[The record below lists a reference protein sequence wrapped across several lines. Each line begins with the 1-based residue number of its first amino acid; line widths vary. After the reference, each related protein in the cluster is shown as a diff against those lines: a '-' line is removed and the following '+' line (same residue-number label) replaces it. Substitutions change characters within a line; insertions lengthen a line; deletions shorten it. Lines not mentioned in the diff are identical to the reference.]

1 MKAVTTSNIF
11 AKAQGS
17 LKGLPHGFDKICFHD
32 LVKQTEYSLNN
43 ANIERKT
50 GYLYVANF

>member
-1 MKAVTTSNIF
+1 MKAVKTSNIF
-11 AKAQGS
+11 AKAQRS
-17 LKGLPHGFDKICFHD
+17 LKGLPHGFDQICFHD

-43 ANIERKT
+43 ANIERKA